1 MESFIVSNDHVES
14 NCGTSSSSSM
24 EPKRKR
30 RRIESQ
36 KDDDGSGSNQNSTVK
51 RWRTEKEQQIYSS
64 KLLQALRHVRSRS
77 QNQTIGT
84 GRDVREAAD
93 RVLAVSAKGVTRWS
107 RAILASS
114 LSLRLKRRH
123 RKVKV
128 AAVIGCNRF
137 KKELKTTETMNKNKK
152 NKKLP
157 AVDMKLRVL
166 GRLIPG
172 CRKTSCLNLLEEA
185 TDYIAALEMQV
196 RAIAAL
202 AEILAAAQSTPADDR
217 LGANLAS

>member
-14 NCGTSSSSSM
+14 NCGTSPSSSSM

-36 KDDDGSGSNQNSTVK
+36 EDADGGKNATVK

-64 KLLQALRHVRSRS
+64 KLLQALRHVRSRNQS
-77 QNQTIGT
+77 QTTGR

-93 RVLAVSAKGVTRWS
+93 RVLAVSAKGATRWS
-107 RAILASS
+107 RALLASS

-128 AAVIGCNRF
+128 AAVIGCNRL
-137 KKELKTTETMNKNKK
+137 KKELKTTEMMNKKK

-157 AVDMKLRVL
+157 VVDMKLRVL

-172 CRKTSCLNLLEEA
+172 CRKASCLNLLEEA

-196 RAIAAL
+196 RAMAAL
-202 AEILAAAQSTPADDR
+202 AEILAAAAQSSPADDR
-217 LGANLAS
+217 LGANVAS